1 MSNKIAIEKVVE
13 LFDFAVSK
21 STKKIDVPEWFGKF
35 QELFKTSINNKKKA
49 EKDPKAP
56 KKPLTSYIIFCTEK
70 RKSIVDKDP
79 KMAPKDVSRKL
90 AELWRALSEN
100 EKAVYS
106 KKAEAEKERYQNE
119 MKNYSSSSDDDHSE
133 HGDDHNDHS
142 DHSDHEEEK
151 KVEKKKPA
159 SKKVE
164 KKVEEDQEEPQKEE
178 PKKKNDKSEK
188 VEKKKEEKDSK
199 KKK

>member
-13 LFDFAVSK
+13 LFDAAVSK
-21 STKKIDVPEWFGKF
+21 STKKIDVPEWFEKF
-35 QELFKTSINNKKKA
+35 QELFKSSMNKKKKV
-49 EKDPKAP
+49 EKDPNAP

-79 KMAPKDVSRKL
+79 KMPPKDVSRKL
-90 AELWRALSEN
+90 AELWKALSES
-100 EKAVYS
+100 EKTVYS

-133 HGDDHNDHS
+133 HGD
-142 DHSDHEEEK
+142 HEHTDEEEEKPKKEAKEKKPVAKKAEK
-151 KVEKKKPA
+151 KVEPPK
-159 SKKVE
+159 E
-164 KKVEEDQEEPQKEE
+164 EDVEEPPKEE
-178 PKKKNDKSEK
+178 PKKKKNEK
-188 VEKKKEEKDSK
+188 NEEKKDSK